1 VKRRSF
7 VAAAG
12 AAAGVLPR
20 AAWAQGPAHL
30 LVATSPID
38 GGISPLVALRGGF
51 FKNHGLDVDLQS
63 FSSGSA
69 QVAALVGG
77 SLNIAGTNLLG
88 LINAHLKGVPLQ
100 IVAPGGMYV
109 SEKPAEMLVVR
120 DDPAIKTAADLN
132 GRTIASSALG
142 DLDSIAALAWIDQHG
157 GDSKSVHRVEL
168 PPSATTAALLAG
180 RIDAA
185 GLQEPRLSE
194 ALRTGKIR
202 GLGKMYDAIGR
213 RFMVSGLVAM
223 ADWVAANRD
232 TVLRFYRAL
241 LEANVYG
248 NAHQDVTAHWLAD
261 FAHADLDAILH
272 TPRKVLAES
281 LDLSMVQL
289 VIDAALRYKVI
300 EKGFDARDLVAP
312 VILS

>member
-7 VAAAG
+7 AAAG
-12 AAAGVLPR
+12 AAAACAAPGGLR
-20 AAWAQGPAHL
+20 AQTPVHL
-30 LVATSPID
+30 IVSTSPID
-38 GGISPLVALRGGF
+38 GGISPLVGLRGGF
-51 FKNHGLDVDLQS
+51 FKNHGLDVDLES

-88 LINAHLKGVPLQ
+88 LINAHIKGVPLQ

-120 DDPAIKTAADLN
+120 DDPSIRTAADLN
-132 GRTIASSALG
+132 GKTLASSALG

-157 GDSKSVHRVEL
+157 GDSKLVHRVEL

-213 RFMVSGLVAM
+213 RFLVSAEVAM
-223 ADWVAANRD
+223 ADWAAANRD
-232 TVLRFYRAL
+232 AVVRYYRAQ

-248 NAHQDVTAHWLAD
+248 NAHQDVTARWLAD

-281 LDLSMVQL
+281 LDLPLIQL
-289 VIDAALRYKVI
+289 VIDAAVRYKVI